1 MKIYLQQFLSTAG
14 LASRRAAADL
24 IKQGRVKVNHKPAEL
39 GIKID
44 PKKDRIEYQG
54 KTIKALEEKVYYLVN
69 KPVGYTSTAKDRHAL
84 KKVVDLVPKVPKV
97 WSVGRLDKDS
107 HGLIILTNDGE
118 LTNKLTH
125 PKFRHEKEYIVTI
138 NKAIT
143 QDLLLKLSQGVKLE
157 EGLARADKVNKLS
170 ENKLSI
176 TLHQGWKRQIR
187 RMMEKCDYRVINLE
201 RVRIDKI
208 KLDDLPIGKYK
219 KIKLAFPCALG
230 AGYNN
235 TKLKILFMKIKIKKL
250 NPHCI
255 IPAYAH
261 PGDVGLDLYSMEDY
275 ELKPGERKIFY
286 NGFALEFPHG
296 YAAIVKDKGSLPL
309 NGGVH
314 TMAGVFDAG
323 YRGEY
328 NMLLIN
334 LGDKPYQV
342 KKAIKSFN

>member
-44 PKKDRIEYQG
+44 PGKDNVKINNRLIKYQSQ
-54 KTIKALEEKVYYLVN
+54 KVYYLVN
-69 KPVGYTSTAKDRHAL
+69 KPIGYTSTVKDRHAL

-97 WSVGRLDKDS
+97 WPVGRLDKDS

-125 PKFRHEKEYIVTI
+125 PKFKHEKEYIVTI

-157 EGLARADKVNKLS
+157 EGPARADKINKLS

-187 RMMEKCDYRVINLE
+187 RMMEKCGCMVIDLE

-208 KLDDLPIGKYK
+208 KLDDLPIGKYE
-219 KIKLAFPCALG
+219 
-230 AGYNN
+230 
-235 TKLKILFMKIKIKKL
+235 KLKF
-250 NPHCI
+250 
-255 IPAYAH
+255 
-261 PGDVGLDLYSMEDY
+261 YS
-275 ELKPGERKIFY
+275 
-286 NGFALEFPHG
+286 
-296 YAAIVKDKGSLPL
+296 
-309 NGGVH
+309 
-314 TMAGVFDAG
+314 
-323 YRGEY
+323 
-328 NMLLIN
+328 
-334 LGDKPYQV
+334 
-342 KKAIKSFN
+342 